1 MNKAFKVLW
10 NHLRGSY
17 VVASEATA
25 SHGKAS
31 KAAKAVVAAVA
42 LGSLALS
49 NMASAEDI
57 TVDFDYVQSQDTT
70 KFIAGKGNSLV
81 IKTDA
86 NAYKMLQDIKGALA
100 LENDQKLGALLEAIA
115 QVDENNKTAVLT
127 GVAGGTNFYDT
138 GAKAVIGLGSMLGQL
153 IGPDVG
159 RYATILLKNFEGL
172 GFETN
177 GEAPQNP
184 LVSRTVPG
192 TTNIQIGG
200 DECDPVLLATV
211 GGDRVVNTGLALDMT
226 LAGSPN
232 DWTQNNGLAIDLIR
246 DGSTNIR
253 ASSGNLFML
262 TGGSSAIN
270 ISGLNVNI
278 DTSFQGIGV
287 KVDADATAK
296 STSVTIAGNVGVKLE
311 GHTNA
316 AGVLLAGSAI
326 ALGGTAN
333 STVKENAVLNITST
347 HHSEHSLSGLTTGI
361 FGGGLAASTLMGT
374 STTTV
379 EGDTFINISGAD
391 TGEDPA
397 GSVVVGAFGSGA
409 ALSTELSG
417 KVWDTIKGLTL
428 GEMSLGDNIHPS
440 DVAEDGNELDSDLLN
455 NGGKATVKSGNIY
468 VNATGNSVTVGVAGG
483 GLAAAW
489 SGGNGGKSE
498 SYVNT
503 GDIFITLGD
512 ENSHVLTAYPGEK
525 KTLQD
530 VTGKL
535 VGAFEDA
542 IYSEDLLDGV
552 FNLIDD
558 VTEAVK
564 VSQTD
569 LKGTH
574 VGTVGGSVVLA
585 GMPSTLKG
593 TKAVARAESGNIQ
606 INLNGG
612 YTVATLGGGM
622 TIATA
627 TAVESNDYA
636 AGTEA
641 TSKVKSTNI
650 NVLGGDNVLVMA
662 GGAAYATGSTDEN
675 AKRIG
680 SDVKSES
687 VVGAAIINVGAM
699 VDGEWKVGS
708 VDGIFGGGLAIDDV
722 GADDENAKATTT
734 KVVINVNDGAKVN
747 AADPSPLANLAT
759 GNGTVKPSN
768 GTYVHDTA
776 DLLAVSRTKAAIIG
790 GGIASG
796 AGAKV
801 SSETVEIN
809 LNGGTVDGNVYA
821 GGVATLGGKSEV
833 GTATVEVDGAT
844 ITGDIYAGGL
854 VGSERNN
861 NFTYSAYSQA
871 QSNVD
876 NVTINLKNGEVQN
889 VHLGGYTYAGSEG
902 VTNTVGTGKIVLSG
916 KDVFKGTM
924 LDGSGAETSTLEI
937 SADNYTFED
946 NQSVQGFDYIVA
958 NTNAKNLRYTFVD
971 PEGDATQKALTVTGA
986 LVEFASVTGTNA
998 VFNIGE
1004 GDREGVA
1011 VIKDL
1016 SKLTTSTMNVPVGVL
1031 ALGDVDGQTV
1041 LDAVATAPASAEAMA
1056 YVTGM
1061 VDLTGNSLVV
1071 GEVKVADQ
1079 PDAGLVVGS
1088 NGMLVA
1094 DASGETEVQGSA
1106 SFAEGSSIHFV
1117 NVSENGKVTV
1127 SGTADVGT
1135 TVDNVLYT
1143 VTLVDNST
1151 YRFEQRTSE
1160 QLEEVGLGDI
1170 DLQFLEGLDGQDNPG
1185 ADYISGFLDQANTGV
1200 TNSNRA
1206 QQLKAAMNLATA
1218 AGVQTMAIDGTM
1230 MGIEAANKRASIINN
1245 FVDGGKLFAE
1255 LTGKHSEMG
1264 GGSGFGEIESDLG
1277 GLVVGGEYTTNDWT
1291 FGALANLGT
1300 GSVDGKGNNANVE
1313 NDVDYYGI
1321 QAYAGKRFGQF
1332 NLVGQV
1338 GYLMSE
1344 NDISHST
1351 IGSNTADV
1359 DADVWTV
1366 GLRGEM
1372 RFELSDTARMV
1383 PYVGVNYLRVSTD
1396 GYTSSQGVK
1405 VDDIDQNLWT
1415 TPVGVKFAGDFASA
1429 SGWVWSPSV
1438 DVAYIP
1444 AFGDTDVDAT
1454 TDVGVVGRTSM
1465 DVWSDSVGR
1474 AKLGISAQKDNLG
1487 IGLEVGGAAGADDF
1501 TEYFGQV
1508 RVDYRF

>member
-31 KAAKAVVAAVA
+31 KAVKTAVAVAAMAAMVGGVQA
-42 LGSLALS
+42 ADPITNDSFGSGEGQYDS
-49 NMASAEDI
+49 
-57 TVDFDYVQSQDTT
+57 T
-70 KFIAGKGNSLV
+70 KFISGNGETLTIQTNGNVSALLTAIKNKDLNAIRAALGFVKDETTGNTFATLVGTAG
-81 IKTDA
+81 
-86 NAYKMLQDIKGALA
+86 GATWVDYGVAGIGDYVGGLLRTEA
-100 LENDQKLGALLEAIA
+100 LENLSTLDKGTQSPISVLGGTEIIIGSVESEETTGSEPLL
-115 QVDENNKTAVLT
+115 VLT
-127 GVAGGTNFYDT
+127 T
-138 GAKAVIGLGSMLGQL
+138 
-153 IGPDVG
+153 
-159 RYATILLKNFEGL
+159 
-172 GFETN
+172 
-177 GEAPQNP
+177 
-184 LVSRTVPG
+184 
-192 TTNIQIGG
+192 
-200 DECDPVLLATV
+200 
-211 GGDRVVNTGLALDMT
+211 GGDRVLNTNLTFGGT
-226 LAGSPN
+226 LGN
-232 DWTQNNGLAIDLIR
+232 TENGLGQLNSQTPTIDYIR
-246 DGSTNIR
+246 NGDVSVTAN
-253 ASSGNLFML
+253 SGNLFGL

-270 ISGLNVNI
+270 VANVNVNFRAGFI
-278 DTSFQGIGV
+278 T
-287 KVDADATAK
+287 ADVAAEQ
-296 STSVTIAGNVGVKLE
+296 TSVTINGNVGVTLQ

-316 AGVLLAGSAI
+316 AGVLLAGSAL

-333 STVKENAVLNITST
+333 STVKENAVLDITST
-347 HHSEHSLSGLTTGI
+347 HHSEHDLSGLTAGI

-391 TGEDPA
+391 TGEDLA

-417 KVWDTIKGLTL
+417 RVWSAIKGLTL
-428 GEMSLGDNIHPS
+428 GDTSLGDNIHPS
-440 DVAEDGNELDSDLLN
+440 DVAEDGSELDSDLLN
-455 NGGKATVKSGNIY
+455 NGGKATATSSNIY
-468 VNATGNSVTVGVAGG
+468 VNAIGNSVTVGLAGG

-489 SGGNGGKSE
+489 SGAKSGTSE

-503 GDIFITLGD
+503 KDIFINLGD
-512 ENSHVLTAYPGEK
+512 ENTHVLTEYPDEK

-542 IYSEDLLDGV
+542 IYTEDLLDGV
-552 FNLIDD
+552 FDLIDD

-574 VGTVGGSVVLA
+574 VGTVGGSIVLA
-585 GMPSTLKG
+585 GMPSTAEG
-593 TKAVARAESGNIQ
+593 TKAIARAESDNIT

-627 TAVESNDYA
+627 KAVQSNGYA
-636 AGTEA
+636 NGTTA
-641 TSKVKSTNI
+641 TSHADSTQI

-662 GGAAYATGSTDEN
+662 GGAAYATGSTEDETTPN
-675 AKRIG
+675 PVRIG
-680 SDVKSES
+680 SDVKSKS
-687 VVGAAIINVGAM
+687 DVDSATINVGAYLES
-699 VDGEWKVGS
+699 GEYKVGS
-708 VDGIFGGGLAIDDV
+708 VDGIFGGGLAIDDT
-722 GADDENAKATTT
+722 GADDENAIATTT
-734 KVVINVNDGAKVN
+734 QVVINVNDGAKVN
-747 AADPSPLANLAT
+747 AADPSPLANMAT
-759 GNGTVKPSN
+759 GNGKGQPSN

-776 DLLAVSRTKAAIIG
+776 GLLAASLTKAAIVG

-801 SSETVEIN
+801 SSETVDIY
-809 LNGGTVDGNVYA
+809 LNGGTVDGNIYA

-833 GTATVEVDGAT
+833 GTATVVVDGAT

-861 NFTYSAYSQA
+861 AFTYLAYSQA
-871 QSNVD
+871 QSSVG

-924 LDGSGAETSTLEI
+924 LDGSGATESSTLSILTNEYGFGEGQTVKGFDI
-937 SADNYTFED
+937 IESNGTTTGLNYAFADNKSTTK
-946 NQSVQGFDYIVA
+946 VLG
-958 NTNAKNLRYTFVD
+958 
-971 PEGDATQKALTVTGA
+971 GA
-986 LVEFASVTGTNA
+986 VEFASLTNASNKILQVGEADGRAGLAVITEDALTSTEHQISGLAMQIDKGMLALNTDAATAEKVASSAPSSASAKAFVTGK
-998 VFNIGE
+998 VDFE
-1004 GDREGVA
+1004 
-1011 VIKDL
+1011 
-1016 SKLTTSTMNVPVGVL
+1016 STKVL
-1031 ALGDVDGQTV
+1031 
-1041 LDAVATAPASAEAMA
+1041 
-1056 YVTGM
+1056 
-1061 VDLTGNSLVV
+1061 V
-1071 GEVKVADQ
+1071 GEVGAELATDN
-1079 PDAGLVVGS
+1079 GLYVGS

-1094 DASGETEVQGSA
+1094 DASGTTEVQGSA

-1117 NVSENGKVTV
+1117 NVSENGQVTV

-1143 VTLVDNST
+1143 VSLADNRYT
-1151 YRFEQRTSE
+1151 FAQRTSE
-1160 QLEEVGLGDI
+1160 QLDEVGLGGI
-1170 DLQFLEGLDGQDNPG
+1170 DLQFLEDLGGQDNPG
-1185 ADYISGFLDQANTGV
+1185 ADYISGFLNEANSSV
-1200 TNSNRA
+1200 TNSNRE
-1206 QQLKAAMNLATA
+1206 QQVKAAMNLATA

-1300 GSVDGKGNNANVE
+1300 GSVDGKGDNANVE

-1383 PYVGVNYLRVSTD
+1383 PYVGINYLRVSTD

-1487 IGLEVGGAAGADDF
+1487 IGLELGGAAGADDF